1 MIDTLLSELKSSL
14 NENFDLCVEYFQLF
28 IAEYRRDVI
37 SCKERKIECEIFC
50 LLEDMEYLSF
60 LPSFSTVFASGE
72 VALDRANLGG
82 EGDTFFHNQE
92 FMPNWFTENGYDILE
107 EHSEQDLASQVKRI
121 VLDWCNNAWKAS
133 RSDDT
138 TDLYFTDHFTN
149 NVITNL
155 ETMEEK
161 IIFL

>member
-1 MIDTLLSELKSSL
+1 MIDTLLSELNNSL
-14 NENFDLCVEYFQLF
+14 NENFDLCVKCFQLF
-28 IAEYRRDVI
+28 IAEYCRDVI
-37 SCKERKIECEIFC
+37 SCKECEIECEIYC
-50 LLEDMEYLSF
+50 LLEDMEHLNF
-60 LPSFSTVFASGE
+60 LPSFSTVFASGD
-72 VALDRANLGG
+72 VALDRANLGD
-82 EGDTFFHNQE
+82 EADTFFCEQE
-92 FMPNWFTENGYDILE
+92 FMPNWFIENGYDILE

-121 VLDWCNNAWKAS
+121 VLDWCNNAWKAA

-161 IIFL
+161 VLFE